1 MEIQS
6 FPNYLIYAG
15 DDETKEGRI
24 WSKKRK
30 ALNGKS
36 IGNCFLKP
44 RDLNGY
50 KRIALINDKPRIK
63 KLIFLHRLIA
73 DAYIENPENKPIVDH
88 INGDRSDNRLVNL
101 RWATRSENALNTHTG
116 LRGRHTPFDWIT
128 LHSKVGTKTYYR
140 FLRSECRGKTS
151 SSIPKLL
158 CYSFFYI
165 LRLKHKDKSL
175 I

>member
-1 MEIQS
+1 MDVVG
-6 FPNYLIYAG
+6 FPDYLIYPG
-15 DDETKEGRI
+15 DDENKEGKI

-30 ALNGKS
+30 ARNGRS

-44 RDLNGY
+44 IDLNGY
-50 KRIALINDKPRIK
+50 KRISLVNDKLNIK
-63 KLIFLHRLIA
+63 KLIMVHRLIA
-73 DAYIENPENKPIVDH
+73 DAYMDNSENKEVIDH

-128 LHSKVGTKTYYR
+128 LHSKRGTKTYYR
-140 FLRSECRGKTS
+140 FIRTGCINKNSP
-151 SSIPKLL
+151 SIAKLL

-165 LRLKHKDKSL
+165 LKKEL

>member
-1 MEIQS
+1 MECES
-6 FPNYLIYAG
+6 FPDYLIYAG
-15 DDETKEGRI
+15 DDENKEGKI

-30 ALNGKS
+30 AINGKS
-36 IGNCFLKP
+36 IGNHFLKP
-44 RDLNGY
+44 RDLHGY
-50 KRIALINDKPRIK
+50 KRISLINDKTGVK
-63 KLIFLHRLIA
+63 KLIMVHRLIA
-73 DAYIENPENKPIVDH
+73 TVYIPNPENKEMVDH

-116 LRGRHTPFDWIT
+116 SRGRHTPFDWIT

-140 FLRSECRGKTS
+140 FLRAECRAKTS

-165 LRLKHKDKSL
+165 LKKGCV
-175 I
+175 